1 MSISTLE
8 SKERRLLREIETLG
22 RKIERLSKSKQK
34 SSFSNFMKAQKDLSK
49 KRSDLADT
57 QKKLAKERQK
67 ENIKFQK
74 EQKKQLDE
82 LKATQQAARRM
93 VSSGIKTFSE
103 QSKEYDVFIS
113 YVQSDSSEY
122 VDKLEIALKQ
132 YDIQVWRDKS
142 NMRIG
147 QSMTQAIENGLA
159 KSKLAIVVISPNYL
173 HKYWTNFELDGIFS
187 KQGITGEQ
195 MILPVWNN
203 VSAEEIASKRPSLA
217 NLLAWNTSIDTVDE
231 IAQSMTGLLC
241 KDDDIDG
248 DED

>member
-1 MSISTLE
+1 MSISSLE
-8 SKERRLLREIETLG
+8 NKERRLLRDIESLE

-34 SSFSNFMKAQKDLSK
+34 SAFSNFMKAQKELAK
-49 KRSDLADT
+49 KRSDLGDT
-57 QKKLAKERQK
+57 QRKLAKESQK
-67 ENIKFQK
+67 ESAKFQK

-147 QSMTQAIENGLA
+147 QSMTQAIENGLT

-187 KQGITGEQ
+187 KQGVTGEQ
-195 MILPVWNN
+195 MILPIWNN

-217 NLLAWNTSIDTVDE
+217 NLLAWNTNVDTVDDIVQE
-231 IAQSMTGLLC
+231 LRELL
-241 KDDDIDG
+241 G
-248 DED
+248 EFSTEGGES

>member
-1 MSISTLE
+1 MSISSLE
-8 SKERRLLREIETLG
+8 SKERRLLREIESLE

-34 SSFSNFMKAQKDLSK
+34 SAFSNFMKGQKELAK
-49 KRSDLADT
+49 KRSDLGDT
-57 QKKLAKERQK
+57 QRKLAKERQK
-67 ENIKFQK
+67 ESAKFQK

-187 KQGITGEQ
+187 KQGVTGEQ
-195 MILPVWNN
+195 MILPIWNN

-217 NLLAWNTSIDTVDE
+217 NLLAWNTNVDTVDDIVQE
-231 IAQSMTGLLC
+231 LRELL
-241 KDDDIDG
+241 G
-248 DED
+248 EFSTEGGES